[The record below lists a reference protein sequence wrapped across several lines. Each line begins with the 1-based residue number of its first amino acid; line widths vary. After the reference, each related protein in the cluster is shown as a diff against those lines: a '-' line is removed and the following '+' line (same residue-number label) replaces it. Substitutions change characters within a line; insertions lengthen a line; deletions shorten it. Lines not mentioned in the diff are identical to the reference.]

1 MVLDLLGKNI
11 SKETF
16 DTLGNQKKT
25 NYALREGMKKEEFIN
40 EVLEGIPTTNL
51 FL

>member
-1 MVLDLLGKNI
+1 MPLNNDIIIYPAHGPGSACGKNI

-25 NYALREGMKKEEFIN
+25 NYALREGMKKKS
-40 EVLEGIPTTNL
+40 L
-51 FL
+51 